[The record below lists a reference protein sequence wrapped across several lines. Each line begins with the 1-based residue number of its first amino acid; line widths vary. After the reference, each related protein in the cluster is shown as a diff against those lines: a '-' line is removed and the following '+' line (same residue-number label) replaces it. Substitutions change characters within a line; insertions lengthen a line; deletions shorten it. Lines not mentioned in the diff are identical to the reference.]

1 MILVEWIGWL
11 CLKNTCSPMPC
22 VCMLDMTFVLRCRSS
37 IGRIDGL
44 KSQAILLPAAN
55 GQLNHLR
62 FCVITLQK
70 LQNQYANQAKAI
82 NTPYINSRYH
92 SIHNSVNT
100 FFFGC
105 QANTKSE
112 FFEYRSHPKPNR
124 PVRTAHFHSICIH
137 VWGFWSLFIVQMYSV
152 FCIILFW
159 SYRCLQW
166 NEL

>member
-1 MILVEWIGWL
+1 MQLNARQKTRFSYSPYGSMILVEWIGWL
-11 CLKNTCSPMPC
+11 CLKNTCSPMSC

-100 FFFGC
+100 FFLAVKPIKNPNFSSIVLTRI
-105 QANTKSE
+105 QTVRSE
-112 FFEYRSHPKPNR
+112 PHI
-124 PVRTAHFHSICIH
+124 SIVFAFTCGDFDH
-137 VWGFWSLFIVQMYSV
+137 YS
-152 FCIILFW
+152 
-159 SYRCLQW
+159 
-166 NEL
+166 